1 MYHRTFQMFQDYVP
15 RISKLIRR
23 TIALRLC
30 CPEFTKFMNL
40 AEIVPVIRVSNVM
53 RGWRC
58 IWYKLISE
66 NHNGRCRCGNL
77 DKTEAEERR
86 EGVCSSW
93 GFWNHCGGQFFLCIC
108 RFAGSMLPPKG
119 QRNKTWRRW
128 LIRGTML
135 ISSDIWGSI
144 RVISRYKEY
153 KQIKSL
159 TNLLSC
165 WNPM

>member
-40 AEIVPVIRVSNVM
+40 ADTVPVIRVSNVM

-58 IWYKLISE
+58 IWYKIISE

-93 GFWNHCGGQFFLCIC
+93 GFWNHCGGHFFCVFVGSQDQCC
-108 RFAGSMLPPKG
+108 RQRGRERKLEGGGWFAEQCWYHPTSGAA
-119 QRNKTWRRW
+119 QRWFQ
-128 LIRGTML
+128 G
-135 ISSDIWGSI
+135 
-144 RVISRYKEY
+144 KEY

-159 TNLLSC
+159 TNFLSC